1 MFHIDVCSLSKNF
14 DDSEYLLKT
23 IYVANYLLYKPR
35 TFKFTKKKRELES
48 TFIGI
53 INPKKSNIIVGC
65 I

>member
-1 MFHIDVCSLSKNF
+1 MYALLARILMIQNT
-14 DDSEYLLKT
+14 YLRQSMLQIIFK
-23 IYVANYLLYKPR
+23 I
-35 TFKFTKKKRELES
+35 KFTKKKSELES

>member
-1 MFHIDVCSLSKNF
+1 MHALLARILMIQNT
-14 DDSEYLLKT
+14 YLRQSMLQI
-23 IYVANYLLYKPR
+23 IYFINQEPSNLQ
-35 TFKFTKKKRELES
+35 KKKRELES

>member
-1 MFHIDVCSLSKNF
+1 MFHIDACSLSKNF
-14 DDSEYLLKT
+14 DDPEYLRQSMLQIIFK
-23 IYVANYLLYKPR
+23 I
-35 TFKFTKKKRELES
+35 KFTKKKRELES